1 MATFTFSESQYRFIE
16 PIRYFKSNDP
26 YYWEVDNI
34 PLKQLQENC
43 LWLKDQLQKVSGGGG
58 STTGP
63 GTIGSVK
70 RSDLDELKPFANG
83 GDRLVRVRPGRYTAR
98 INDIGKNPLAS
109 ISRILGEEVNET
121 NLYKIFGANA
131 STETASQTLANTLAK
146 FKSILAAD
154 AMNMNGLTERA
165 FTWAVRDS
173 FKPSDY
179 GGLVTDLLK
188 YSFPTYSGNVSE
200 IAPFLYSQAI
210 LPRVMASP
218 NGTSYSYNIND
229 FDTANEQNAF
239 GATIGFSKLPLL
251 ESLFVKRWRGVART
265 SIVDVPTELS
275 VTVPIFNPEDFYYV
289 DESGNK
295 VQQTAVAR
303 IDLVFIYSKP
313 VDASGATVFKNGS
326 VNTLT
331 EPALGI
337 VRGAG
342 IGPVFKGVV
351 GDQLTTTDGA
361 GNVNFNN
368 MLAALD
374 SDGNP
379 RIQSHIADSYQTGTT
394 GFLSSSGT
402 EQTFSVRGSFPSPD
416 DIMNISPLLCNEL
429 EENAVE
435 LIGQTILPVA
445 YVYVPAVAT
454 PAVDIVETTDVI
466 DIRPF
471 FRTTELTYNERAGI
485 AAAVPQLSLANP
497 AVGKAEL
504 DRELYR
510 VSSYLDQVVED
521 IVIPTSTFRPPYV
534 AAVGYVFGGY
544 QYGPEAALFR
554 EYCVTQGRNV
564 NAGTGDETATAK
576 LEFENFYGYADANDS
591 SNRITIPDLPDWEIA
606 YWCNNNNTATIGGDL
621 GNKPYDRLNILL
633 SAKPGGVSNA
643 VGTVTTGSKT
653 SLYDANNPYAWVDDG
668 LTQGTWASQV
678 ADFGGTEDLLPNGQP
693 GLHHVA
699 NVYVRKTV
707 TFNRPADLKDY
718 YVEVDFVNCSPLI
731 CGTNA
736 GLNTDRQMITAQL
749 PSKPFV
755 TKEYNR
761 FHIYVPLPMAKG
773 TVNQIV
779 FGSNSR
785 NTPWGLLR
793 EGGFGRYESVVVM
806 SPRLEAINTVITNAV
821 TGGINGSLPRFGICV
836 YPTVTWKLFAI
847 KKNTIPVFN
856 GTDANSIITLY

>member
-1 MATFTFSESQYRFIE
+1 MATFTFSESQYRFID

-63 GTIGSVK
+63 GTLGSVK

-83 GDRLVRVRPGRYTAR
+83 GDRVVRVRPGRYTAR

-131 STETASQTLANTLAK
+131 STETASQTLANTLNK

-179 GGLVTDLLK
+179 GGLATDLLK
-188 YSFPTYSGNVSE
+188 YSFPTYAGNVSE

-229 FDTANEQNAF
+229 FDTFNEQNSF
-239 GATIGFSKLPLL
+239 GATVGFSKLPLL

-275 VTVPIFNPEDFYYV
+275 VTVPIFNAEDFYYV
-289 DESGNK
+289 DENGNK
-295 VQQTAVAR
+295 VQQTALAR
-303 IDLVFIYSKP
+303 IDLIFIYSKP
-313 VDASGATVFKNGS
+313 VDASGVSVFKNGS

-351 GDQLTTTDGA
+351 GEQLTTTDGA

-374 SDGNP
+374 SNGNP

-402 EQTFSVRGSFPSPD
+402 EQSLSVRGSFPSPD

-454 PAVDIVETTDVI
+454 PAVDVVDTTDII
-466 DIRPF
+466 DIRPL

-521 IVIPTSTFRPPYV
+521 IVIPTSTFKPPYV

-554 EYCVTQGRNV
+554 EYCVTQGLNV
-564 NAGTGDETATAK
+564 NTGTGNDTANAK
-576 LEFENFYGYADANDS
+576 LQFETTYGYADANDTG
-591 SNRITIPDLPDWEIA
+591 NRITIPDLPDWEIA
-606 YWCNNNNTATIGGDL
+606 YWCNNNNTSIIGGDL

-633 SAKPGGVSNA
+633 STKPNGNPAST
-643 VGTVTTGSKT
+643 GTVITGSKT
-653 SLYDANNPYAWVDDG
+653 SLYNAATPYDWIDDG
-668 LTQGTWASQV
+668 LNQGTWASQV
-678 ADFGGTEDLLPNGQP
+678 VYFGGTEDINGTFNNI
-693 GLHHVA
+693 A
-699 NVYVRKTV
+699 NVYVRKTI
-707 TFNRPADLKDY
+707 TFNRPSDLKDY
-718 YVEVDFVNCSPLI
+718 YVEVDFINCSPLI

-736 GLNTDRQMITAQL
+736 GLTTDKQTIVAQL

-755 TKEYNR
+755 TKEYNK
-761 FHIYVPLPMAKG
+761 FHIYVPLPMAKSFNNEIIFA
-773 TVNQIV
+773 TN
-779 FGSNSR
+779 NPL
-785 NTPWGLLR
+785 TPWASGR

-806 SPRLEAINTVITNAV
+806 SPRLEAINTVVTNGVQGTA
-821 TGGINGSLPRFGICV
+821 INGSMPRFGVCV

-847 KKNTIPVFN
+847 KKNTLPLYN
-856 GTDANSIITLY
+856 GTDANGIVNLY